1 MEPDSS
7 IGLVLH
13 ILKCPEGPEN
23 PICMGISR
31 YFVLADFSRAQILS
45 DGLPTISGV
54 RSMGG
59 ATPEKFSAQKIE
71 VSSLENS

>member
-1 MEPDSS
+1 
-7 IGLVLH
+7 
-13 ILKCPEGPEN
+13 
-23 PICMGISR
+23 MGISL

-54 RSMGG
+54 WSMGC
-59 ATPEKFSAQKIE
+59 ATPEKIWALKIE